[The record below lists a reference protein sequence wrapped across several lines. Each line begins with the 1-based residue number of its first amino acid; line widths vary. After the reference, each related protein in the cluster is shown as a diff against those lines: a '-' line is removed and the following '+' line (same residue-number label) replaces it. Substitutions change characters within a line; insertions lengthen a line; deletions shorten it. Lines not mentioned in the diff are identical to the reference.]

1 VDHRTPRGRLIPEG
15 TDSAAQAALSFQ
27 DVGSAHRLIGVTVD
41 GHGCN
46 EAAQNRKENIMT
58 KSKNLP
64 LYRAKYCVVIGQD
77 EDGKDK
83 LSRAV
88 EIGAAFSR
96 KDPSK
101 GAILKLD
108 IVPQD
113 LRNGVL
119 FLDPV
124 QSDTRGYA

>member
-1 VDHRTPRGRLIPEG
+1 
-15 TDSAAQAALSFQ
+15 
-27 DVGSAHRLIGVTVD
+27 
-41 GHGCN
+41 
-46 EAAQNRKENIMT
+46 MT
-58 KSKNLP
+58 KAKNLP
-64 LYRAKYCVVIGQD
+64 LYRAKFCAIVGQD
-77 EDGKDK
+77 EAGKDK

-88 EIGAAFSR
+88 EIGAVFSR
-96 KDPSK
+96 KDPTK

-124 QSDTRGYA
+124 DAENRGFA